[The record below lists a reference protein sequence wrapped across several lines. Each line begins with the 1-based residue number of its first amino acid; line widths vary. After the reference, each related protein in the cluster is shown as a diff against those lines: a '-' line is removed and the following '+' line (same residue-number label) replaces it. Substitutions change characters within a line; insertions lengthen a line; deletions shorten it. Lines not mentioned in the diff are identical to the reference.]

1 VPVLLLA
8 LLVFA
13 MTLGTVM
20 HNHAGSSEANC
31 SICHLN
37 HQPFDQPFVAD
48 SAPSFEQVG
57 VQADVATPADPVF
70 EPATRLPARAPP
82 SA

>member
-1 VPVLLLA
+1 VLLLA

-13 MTLGTVM
+13 MMLGTVI
-20 HNHAGSSEANC
+20 HSHAGSGEANC

-37 HQPFDQPFVAD
+37 HQPIDQTVVAD
-48 SAPSFEQVG
+48 NAPSFAQV
-57 VQADVATPADPVF
+57 DVRSVFAPPADPDF
-70 EPATRLPARAPP
+70 EPAKRLPARAPP